1 MHPVHQQFSRKC
13 TFFPGSLVRN
23 SRGADTV
30 MLAAANVVSSR
41 DGEQATEVCKLTY
54 IFINFSSPF
63 FSDFN
68 HPLTSLK
75 GNLSDWAQLPL
86 EPKHTLWNLFLTRA
100 FALLPKLLHKI
111 SGRTW
116 AFPQP
121 KMFYVMK
128 MSIMI
133 VIPALSPPHTLLFV
147 SWHVQ

>member
-13 TFFPGSLVRN
+13 TIF
-23 SRGADTV
+23 
-30 MLAAANVVSSR
+30 LAVWSETAEELIPLCWQSR

-133 VIPALSPPHTLLFV
+133 GIPALSPPHTLLFV